1 MSSIVT
7 KKLVIKMKY
16 PIFLILLITAIT
28 TAKRIDPEPPDI
40 MPEKNSTDSNATSKS
55 TNHTRAKINLP

>member
-1 MSSIVT
+1 MSSIVA

-16 PIFLILLITAIT
+16 PIFLILLITAII

-40 MPEKNSTDSNATSKS
+40 KLEKNSTDSNATSKS
-55 TNHTRAKINLP
+55 INHTRARINLP

>member
-28 TAKRIDPEPPDI
+28 TAKRTDPEPPDI
-40 MPEKNSTDSNATSKS
+40 MQEKNSTDSNATSKS
-55 TNHTRAKINLP
+55 INHTRAKINLP